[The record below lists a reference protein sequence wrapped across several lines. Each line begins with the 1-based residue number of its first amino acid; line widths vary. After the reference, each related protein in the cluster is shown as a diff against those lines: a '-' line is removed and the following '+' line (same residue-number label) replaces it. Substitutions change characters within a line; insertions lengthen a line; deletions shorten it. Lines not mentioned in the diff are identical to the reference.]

1 MDYFISRDGQQYG
14 PYTLSDLQ
22 RYVASGEVL
31 LTDLAT
37 SEALTEPVPVAQ
49 IVGTIA
55 APAAYAT
62 GGSVV
67 EAQIFPDP
75 PNLHW
80 GLVLLFTVVTCG
92 FFGIVWEI
100 VQAAWMKKI
109 EPQSRSI
116 YYYSAGALAL
126 IGIMAVS
133 FMHGLNPSA
142 PNFTGLMQFVYSI
155 LVICGRFSFRSSME
169 DHFNG
174 PEPMALALSG
184 VMTFFFGGIYF
195 QYHIN
200 DIIRRKTYDRIYN
213 AGR

>member
-37 SEALTEPVPVAQ
+37 SEALTEPVSVAQ
-49 IVGTIA
+49 IVGTVA
-55 APAAYAT
+55 APTAFAAS
-62 GGSVV
+62 GQVSEVQV
-67 EAQIFPDP
+67 FPDP

-116 YYYSAGALAL
+116 YYLSAAALAL
-126 IGIMAVS
+126 IGVMAAS
-133 FMHGLNPSA
+133 FMHGLDPSS
-142 PNFTGLMQFVYSI
+142 PNFTGLVQIVYSI

-174 PEPMALALSG
+174 PEPMGLELSG

-200 DIIRRKTYDRIYN
+200 DIIRRKTDDRIYN
-213 AGR
+213 ATR